1 MLGSLTVVTLAAA
14 VWRPMTY
21 PPVND
26 APVIVRDAE
35 SEKNANT
42 DPEPGSESPSQ
53 RTPG

>member
-42 DPEPGSESPSQ
+42 DPESGSESPSQ